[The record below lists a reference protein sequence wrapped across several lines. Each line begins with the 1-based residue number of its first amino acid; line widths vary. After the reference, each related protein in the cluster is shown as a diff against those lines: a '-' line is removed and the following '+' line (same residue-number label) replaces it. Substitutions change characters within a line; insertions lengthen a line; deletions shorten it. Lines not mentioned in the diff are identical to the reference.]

1 MKQTNKQTERKLSM
15 GERYADIIA
24 EDRKPTLAEQI
35 EVNLR
40 AQRASLLSAARG
52 ILDLAKDPAGCKFT
66 MAEMLNQIEGMA
78 LEQAVNEA
86 SGNMIVDVDGQKLEV
101 V

>member
-1 MKQTNKQTERKLSM
+1 MS
-15 GERYADIIA
+15 ERYADIIS
-24 EDRKPTLAEQI
+24 EDRKVLSVAEQI
-35 EVNLR
+35 EISLR

-52 ILDLAKDPAGCKFT
+52 ILDLAKDPAGCNFK
-66 MAEMLNQIEGMA
+66 MYEMLNQIEGLA

-86 SGNMIVDVDGQKLEV
+86 SGNMIVNVAGQKLEV